1 MRAFYDYSCDDNDKS
16 TTKPN
21 YHTTIW
27 SKPLINN
34 GMFSFRPIT
43 FDVSATPDQSKW
55 FSVLLRLYEL
65 CQSKQKFTKM
75 SRRSTLARGLKKNM
89 ELEYKAL

>member
-1 MRAFYDYSCDDNDKS
+1 MTEVMRAFM
-16 TTKPN
+16 TTLVMIMIKVLLNPN

-43 FDVSATPDQSKW
+43 FDVSATPDQSNW

-75 SRRSTLARGLKKNM
+75 SRRSTL
-89 ELEYKAL
+89 